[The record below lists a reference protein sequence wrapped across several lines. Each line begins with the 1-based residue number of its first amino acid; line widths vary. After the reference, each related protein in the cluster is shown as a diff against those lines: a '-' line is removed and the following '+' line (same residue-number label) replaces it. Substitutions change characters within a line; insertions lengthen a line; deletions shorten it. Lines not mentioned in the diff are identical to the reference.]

1 MPAHGRQESWNFSFH
16 LAESEIAIGKLS
28 TLRAMA
34 NSTSPS
40 DEQLL
45 HLMMNG
51 DEEEFVVLYQRRQSG
66 VYRFALHMSGS
77 ETTAED
83 VTQEVFLALL
93 RSAQNFDARKGALV
107 SFLYG
112 IARNQVLRRLER
124 ERPFLP
130 LANGDADEVEVT
142 GQDSIGNGD
151 PLDDLT
157 RTELI
162 EGVRHAIL
170 LLPRHYREVV
180 VLCELHELSYAE
192 ASEVLGCA
200 LGTVRSRLHRAR
212 ALLVDR
218 LRSRD
223 EVNTGTLNAG
233 VMRSLV

>member
-1 MPAHGRQESWNFSFH
+1 MPARLLRESWNFSRRS
-16 LAESEIAIGKLS
+16 AESEIATGKLS
-28 TLRAMA
+28 TLTAMA

-51 DEEEFVVLYQRRQSG
+51 DEEAFVVLYQRRQGG

-93 RSAQNFDARKGALV
+93 RSARNFDPGKGALV

-124 ERPFLP
+124 DRPFLS
-130 LANGDADEVEVT
+130 LADRESDEVEVMA
-142 GQDSIGNGD
+142 QDYTTRD
-151 PLDDLT
+151 PLNDLT

-162 EGVRHAIL
+162 EGVRQAIL
-170 LLPRHYREVV
+170 TLPQHYREVV
-180 VLCELHELSYAE
+180 VLCELHELSYSETA
-192 ASEVLGCA
+192 EVLGCA
-200 LGTVRSRLHRAR
+200 IGTVRSRLHRAR

-218 LRSRD
+218 LRPRD
-223 EVNTGTLNAG
+223 EINTGTLNAG

>member
-1 MPAHGRQESWNFSFH
+1 MPARLLRESWNFSRRS
-16 LAESEIAIGKLS
+16 AESEIATGKLS
-28 TLRAMA
+28 TLTAMA

-51 DEEEFVVLYQRRQSG
+51 DEEAFVVLYQRRQGG

-93 RSAQNFDARKGALV
+93 RSARNFDPGKGALV

-124 ERPFLP
+124 DRPFLS
-130 LANGDADEVEVT
+130 LADRESDEVEVMA
-142 GQDSIGNGD
+142 QDYTTRD
-151 PLDDLT
+151 PLNDLT

-162 EGVRHAIL
+162 EGVRQAIL
-170 LLPRHYREVV
+170 TLPSIIAKSLFFVSFMSLATLRRRKFWAARSGQSDRA
-180 VLCELHELSYAE
+180 CIGPGRCLST
-192 ASEVLGCA
+192 GF
-200 LGTVRSRLHRAR
+200 VRATR
-212 ALLVDR
+212 
-218 LRSRD
+218 
-223 EVNTGTLNAG
+223 
-233 VMRSLV
+233 

>member
-1 MPAHGRQESWNFSFH
+1 
-16 LAESEIAIGKLS
+16 
-28 TLRAMA
+28 MA

-51 DEEEFVVLYQRRQSG
+51 DEEAFVVLYQRRQGG

-93 RSAQNFDARKGALV
+93 RSAGNFDPGKGALV

-124 ERPFLP
+124 DRPFLS
-130 LANGDADEVEVT
+130 LADRESDEVEVMA
-142 GQDSIGNGD
+142 QDYTTRD
-151 PLDDLT
+151 PLNDLT

-162 EGVRHAIL
+162 EGVRQAIL
-170 LLPRHYREVV
+170 TLPQHYREVV
-180 VLCELHELSYAE
+180 VLCELHELSYSETA
-192 ASEVLGCA
+192 EVLGCA
-200 LGTVRSRLHRAR
+200 IGTVRSRLHRAR

-218 LRSRD
+218 LRPRD
-223 EVNTGTLNAG
+223 EINTGTLNAG